1 MGIGLTLAA
10 WFCFS
15 LVDTGA
21 KYVALVG
28 LPAVQVAFFR
38 YAGHLVIATV
48 LIARDPPDRLWPD
61 HAGIVFLR
69 GALLVAATLSNF
81 WILSVL
87 PLTVTSAIMF
97 SSPVIVC
104 FLSVTLLKERV
115 GPWRWG
121 AILLGF
127 IGVLIVI
134 RPFGTAFHP
143 MMLMAVFNA
152 FCLAFYSLL
161 TRHIAGKVSTDMMQ
175 FWSGILGTLPLL
187 PLAIWVW
194 ETPGSALEWG
204 ILFGLGI
211 SAWAGHQALT
221 TAHRYA
227 TANTLMPFTYSFLL
241 YLTLLGWLVFD
252 HVPVAMTL
260 IGAGVIMVSGLIIWW
275 REGLR

>member
-87 PLTVTSAIMF
+87 PLT
-97 SSPVIVC
+97 
-104 FLSVTLLKERV
+104 
-115 GPWRWG
+115 
-121 AILLGF
+121 
-127 IGVLIVI
+127 
-134 RPFGTAFHP
+134 
-143 MMLMAVFNA
+143 
-152 FCLAFYSLL
+152 
-161 TRHIAGKVSTDMMQ
+161 AGQ
-175 FWSGILGTLPLL
+175 ETLPQLRQL
-187 PLAIWVW
+187 MGAD
-194 ETPGSALEWG
+194 TP
-204 ILFGLGI
+204 
-211 SAWAGHQALT
+211 
-221 TAHRYA
+221 RRR
-227 TANTLMPFTYSFLL
+227 
-241 YLTLLGWLVFD
+241 V
-252 HVPVAMTL
+252 
-260 IGAGVIMVSGLIIWW
+260 
-275 REGLR
+275 R